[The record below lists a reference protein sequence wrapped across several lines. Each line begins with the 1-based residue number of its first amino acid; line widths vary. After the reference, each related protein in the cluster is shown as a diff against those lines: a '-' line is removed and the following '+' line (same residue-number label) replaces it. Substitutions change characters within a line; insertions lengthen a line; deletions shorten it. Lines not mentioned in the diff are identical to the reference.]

1 MDWLNSLAPILT
13 PVCALAGMLGGAWM
27 VHRQAARKNDTEEK
41 TSESTIFASA
51 VTTVTN
57 GFTGLLEQSRAT
69 NAETLQRMAALEGRH
84 LELERKVETLQEEQ
98 RQWRRWKAA
107 AVDYIHQLRD
117 RLAKLSAG
125 PPPAPPREIAEDLG
139 DDESGPASDRAT

>member
-1 MDWLNSLAPILT
+1 MDWLNSLSPVLGPICGLT
-13 PVCALAGMLGGAWM
+13 GVLGGAWM

-51 VTTVTN
+51 VSTVTT

-69 NAETLQRMAALEGRH
+69 NAETLQRMATLEGRQV
-84 LELERKVETLQEEQ
+84 ELERKVEVLQEEQ

-107 AVDYIHQLRD
+107 AVDYIHQLRA
-117 RLAKLSAG
+117 RLTKLSSDV
-125 PPPAPPREIAEDLG
+125 PTPPREITEDLG
-139 DDESGPASDRAT
+139 DPTE

>member
-13 PVCALAGMLGGAWM
+13 PVLTLVGVLGGAWM
-27 VHRQAARKNDTEEK
+27 VHRQASRKNDTEEK

-107 AVDYIHQLRD
+107 AVGYIHELRD
-117 RLAKLSAG
+117 RLAKLSTG
-125 PPPAPPREIAEDLG
+125 PLPASPREIAEDLG
-139 DDESGPASDRAT
+139 DDESGPANDRAT

>member
-1 MDWLNSLAPILT
+1 MDWLNSLAPVLGPICGLT
-13 PVCALAGMLGGAWM
+13 GVLGGAWM

-51 VTTVTN
+51 VTTVTT

-69 NAETLQRMAALEGRH
+69 NAETLKRMATLEGRQV
-84 LELERKVETLQEEQ
+84 ELERKVEVLQEEQ

-107 AVDYIHQLRD
+107 AVDYIHQLRT
-117 RLAKLSAG
+117 RLTKHSSEV
-125 PPPAPPREIAEDLG
+125 PIPPREIAEDLG
-139 DDESGPASDRAT
+139 DPEE